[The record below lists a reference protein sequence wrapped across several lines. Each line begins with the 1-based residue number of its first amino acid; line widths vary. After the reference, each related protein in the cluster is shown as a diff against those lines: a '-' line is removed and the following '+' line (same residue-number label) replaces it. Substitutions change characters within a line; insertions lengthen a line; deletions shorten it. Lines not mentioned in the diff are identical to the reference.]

1 MYNDHCMQKAS
12 TLVTLWLHGL
22 PHLPGTSPY
31 LRVWSPPERARIV
44 PVPNKWERP
53 TEDVNAVLWVFMFRL
68 QCIRSQTFLAKTKS
82 PNTAPSPPLKSRFRP
97 LIRKQN
103 KRRRFRLLCLSRFPV
118 MAVTTQH
125 GYHCGHGFNY
135 PVTSTS
141 ISEDFTSVP
150 PIKRNEVLP
159 LKKRKAL
166 MLSKHD
172 FVAER
177 CPEMFISK
185 CRQPPQK

>member
-12 TLVTLWLHGL
+12 TLVTLCLHRL

-31 LRVWSPPERARIV
+31 LRMWSPPERARIV
-44 PVPNKWERP
+44 PVPNKWEQP
-53 TEDVNAVLWVFMFRL
+53 TGDVNAVLWVFMFCL
-68 QCIRSQTFLAKTKS
+68 QCIRSQTFLVKTL
-82 PNTAPSPPLKSRFRP
+82 P
-97 LIRKQN
+97 RKQN

-118 MAVTTQH
+118 MAVTTQR
-125 GYHCGHGFNY
+125 GYHYGHGFNY

-141 ISEDFTSVP
+141 ISEDFSSVP

-159 LKKRKAL
+159 LKKRKAA

-172 FVAER
+172 FVSER
-177 CPEMFISK
+177 CP
-185 CRQPPQK
+185 CRQPPQKQISFDFLLHFRTL

>member
-1 MYNDHCMQKAS
+1 
-12 TLVTLWLHGL
+12 
-22 PHLPGTSPY
+22 
-31 LRVWSPPERARIV
+31 
-44 PVPNKWERP
+44 
-53 TEDVNAVLWVFMFRL
+53 MFRL
-68 QCIRSQTFLAKTKS
+68 QCIKLRSQTFLAKTKS
-82 PNTAPSPPLKSRFRP
+82 PNTASSPPLKSRFRL

-118 MAVTTQH
+118 MAVATQH
-125 GYHCGHGFNY
+125 GYHYGHGFNY

-141 ISEDFTSVP
+141 ISEDFTSIR

-159 LKKRKAL
+159 LKKRKAS

-177 CPEMFISK
+177 CPEMLISRGEEGVGK
-185 CRQPPQK
+185 GMAALRPTKTVLAVQLAPQFPDEGGAPCLSRRSFTAVS